1 MVLILSIILVPI
13 LTVAIAAFFLRK
25 HVAPARL
32 VEQLGPAVNV
42 DGGTPIVFGDGPARE
57 SPLLGA
63 LHKMGRMIPAS
74 PQQSKYSL
82 NQLTIAGF
90 RSDSAFEIYLGLRL
104 VSALVFF
111 FLVLILMKD
120 QLQDNGALKI
130 LLIVFSAFLGYTL
143 PSFGLGMLVKRR
155 LRSLRRALPDALDL
169 LVVCVEAGLGL
180 DQALQNVTHELTSA
194 HKEICEE
201 FTLML
206 LEMRAGKRRN
216 DALKSLSDRTQEPEL
231 RRLVTTLTQSDR
243 FGTSLGDALRAHS
256 EFMRIRRR
264 QDAEEKA
271 AKVGVKLV
279 FPIFFFILPSM
290 LVVSIGP
297 GLLQLIKGL
306 MPMIKNF
313 GT

>member
-1 MVLILSIILVPI
+1 MVLILSVILVPI
-13 LTVAIAAFFLRK
+13 LTVAIAALFMRK

-32 VEQLGPAVNV
+32 VEQLGPSVNIN
-42 DGGTPIVFGDGPARE
+42 GGNPVVFGEGVARE
-57 SPLLGA
+57 SPVVSV
-63 LHKMGRMIPAS
+63 LHKLGRLLPAS
-74 PQQSKYSL
+74 PQQSKYSQ

-90 RSDSAFEIYLGLRL
+90 RSDSAIEIYLGIRL

-111 FLVLILMKD
+111 FLVLLLLRD
-120 QLQDNGALKI
+120 QLAQAGMLKVI
-130 LLIVFSAFLGYTL
+130 LIIFSAFLGYTL
-143 PSFGLGMLVKRR
+143 PSFGLGFLVKRR
-155 LRSLRRALPDALDL
+155 LRALRRALPDALDL

-180 DQALQNVTHELTSA
+180 DQALQNVTSELASA
-194 HKEICEE
+194 HKEICDEL
-201 FTLML
+201 TLML

-216 DALKSLSDRTQEPEL
+216 DALKSLGERTQEPEL

-256 EFMRIRRR
+256 EFMRVRRR

-297 GLLQLIKGL
+297 GLLQLVNGL
-306 MPMIKNF
+306 MPMLKSF
-313 GT
+313 Q

>member
-1 MVLILSIILVPI
+1 MVLIFSIILVPI
-13 LTVAIAAFFLRK
+13 LTVIIAALFMRK

-32 VEQLGPAVNV
+32 VEQLGPSMNVNNGNPV
-42 DGGTPIVFGDGPARE
+42 VFGEGPSRE
-57 SPLLGA
+57 SPVIGV
-63 LHKMGRMIPAS
+63 LHKMGRLIPAS

-90 RSDSAFEIYLGLRL
+90 RSDSAFEIYLGIRL

-111 FLVLILMKD
+111 FLVLILMRN

-130 LLIVFSAFLGYTL
+130 LLIVFSAFMGYTL
-143 PSFGLGMLVKRR
+143 PSFVLGWLVKRR
-155 LRSLRRALPDALDL
+155 LRNLRRALPDALDL

-180 DQALQNVTHELTSA
+180 DQALQNVTTELTSA

-201 FTLML
+201 LTLML

-216 DALKSLSDRTQEPEL
+216 DALKSLGERTQEPEL

-243 FGTSLGDALRAHS
+243 FGTSLGEALRAHS
-256 EFMRIRRR
+256 EFMRVRRR
-264 QDAEEKA
+264 QDAEERA

-306 MPMIKNF
+306 VPMLKGFQN
-313 GT
+313 